1 MRDVHDEF
9 SRVPAN
15 GLFGFRLLSTDDG
28 TAEVALQPDGSH
40 TQENCVVH
48 GGLIAALADTTAVYA
63 LLADLPADRT
73 VTGVEFKINF
83 LRPAQPAGG
92 MLLARARR
100 GRRIAVCEVE
110 VIQEQ
115 SVVAKGSFTYLV
127 GAAQIAPNRPTPSE
141 KGSPR
146 E

>member
-1 MRDVHDEF
+1 M
-9 SRVPAN
+9 
-15 GLFGFRLLSTDDG
+15 
-28 TAEVALQPDGSH
+28 ALQPDGSH
-40 TQENCVVH
+40 TQENGVVH

-92 MLLARARR
+92 MLLARALPLRR

-115 SVVAKGSFTYLV
+115 SVVAKGSCTYLV